1 MSEGRQE
8 RKVVTVLFCDLVGFT
23 AQAEEMD
30 PEDVASL
37 LRPYHAR
44 LKEEL
49 ERYGGTVEKFIGDAV
64 VALFGAPT
72 THEDDPER
80 AVRAAL
86 AIRAFAQEEEIELRI
101 GITTGEVLVTLGARP
116 DHGETMASGD
126 VVNTAARLQAAAPV
140 NGILVGEKTHEAT
153 TDSIEFEE
161 MEPIAAK
168 GKSRPVPA
176 WVALRARSRITLD
189 RLHTSPLVGR
199 ARELDLLEDALGR
212 ARADR
217 QPQLVTLVGVP
228 GIGKSRLVYELS
240 EIVDRDSELISW
252 RQGRCLPYGDGVT
265 FWALG
270 EIVKAQL
277 GILDTDTAEQAESK
291 LLETVSDEWVR
302 THLRPLVGLGADT
315 GEGDRRE
322 EAFTAWRRFLEDI
335 AAQRPLTLVFED
347 LHWADESLLDFV
359 DHLVDWASGV
369 RLLVVC
375 TARPELLER
384 RPGWGGGKTNAQT
397 ISLSPLSDEET
408 TRLVGALIQ
417 RAVLPADTQGLLL
430 ARAGGNPLYAE
441 QYARLLEDRA
451 AGGDLALPE
460 TVQGLIAA
468 RLDLLD
474 PGEKTLLQ
482 DAAVVGKVFWLGAV
496 TSVSGRA
503 ERPAEVSLHALARKG
518 FVRRERAT
526 SIEGDTEYAFLHVL
540 VRDVAYGQIPRSPRS
555 EKHRLAARWIEALG
569 RPEDH
574 AEMLAYHYREAL
586 TLGRAAG
593 LDTTPYE
600 EPARRAL
607 GEAGDRALALNA
619 YDAALRFY
627 EEALELSPNDG
638 LERARLLLG
647 RARAYFLGVDEAR
660 ADLFAEARDAFLAV
674 GDREAA
680 ADAQVSESI
689 ALRSSG
695 RTREGLESAESAA
708 ALLADAPLGATKAN
722 VVANWARN
730 LVLHRGYED
739 GLTIGREALEMGVEL
754 GLGELQAHAL
764 NTIGMARVSLGDFG
778 GLADLDES
786 LRLILEHGTPF
797 EIGRVYN
804 NFGFALYSAGRV
816 DRASELLA
824 ASLETAERFGLEG
837 RWPRAAVAQDVFWRG
852 RWDEAE
858 RRADEW
864 LEDDSPNINEPTVR
878 AVRARL
884 RLARDDVSGAAAD
897 CVGALE
903 ALGDEWNALI
913 DDDPISAVCGC
924 ADVALA
930 NGQRDEARALV
941 EKLVALGYATPQNP
955 ATSPV
960 ELALL
965 FEALGR
971 PGAPIIEACA
981 ARPQIPWLQ
990 AAAEVVRGEHA
1001 AAADRLAGLQTPP
1014 LEAAVRLRAA
1024 EHLHAEGRRAEA
1036 DVQLQKALAFYRSV
1050 GATRYIRE
1058 GEALLAATA

>member
-23 AQAEEMD
+23 RQAEDMD
-30 PEDVASL
+30 PEDVASML
-37 LRPYHAR
+37 VPYHAR

-64 VALFGAPT
+64 MAVFGAPVA
-72 THEDDPER
+72 HEDDPER

-86 AIRAFAQEEEIELRI
+86 AIREFAQETEIELRI
-101 GITTGEVLVTLGARP
+101 GIATGEALVTLGARP
-116 DHGETMASGD
+116 DQGETMASGD

-153 TDSIEFEE
+153 TGSIEFEQV
-161 MEPIAAK
+161 EPITAK
-168 GKSRPVPA
+168 GKSRPVPV

-212 ARADR
+212 ARAEH

-240 EIVDRDSELISW
+240 EVVDRDPELISW

-270 EIVKAQL
+270 EIVKGQL
-277 GILDTDTAEQAESK
+277 GILDTDTAEQAELK
-291 LLETVSDEWVR
+291 LREAVTDEWIR

-384 RPGWGGGKTNAQT
+384 RPGWGGGKTNALT

-408 TRLVGALIQ
+408 TRLVSTLIQ
-417 RAVLPADTQGLLL
+417 RAVLPADTHGVLL

-441 QYARLLEDRA
+441 HYARLLEDRA
-451 AGGDLALPE
+451 VGDELALPE

-474 PGEKTLLQ
+474 PGEKALLQ
-482 DAAVVGKVFWLGAV
+482 DAAVVGKVFWLGALA
-496 TSVSGRA
+496 SVSGIA
-503 ERPAEVSLHALARKG
+503 ERPAEVGLHALARKG
-518 FVRRERAT
+518 FVRRDRETTIA
-526 SIEGDTEYAFLHVL
+526 GDTEYAFLHVL
-540 VRDVAYGQIPRSPRS
+540 VRDVAYGQLPRVPRS
-555 EKHRLAARWIEALG
+555 EKHRLAAHWLEALG

-574 AEMLAYHYREAL
+574 AEMVAYHYREAL

-593 LDTTPYE
+593 LDTTPFE
-600 EPARRAL
+600 DSARRAL

-619 YDAALRFY
+619 YEAALRFY
-627 EEALELSPNDG
+627 EEALELTPEDG
-638 LERARLLLG
+638 PERARLLLG
-647 RARAYFLGVDEAR
+647 RAKAYFLGVDEAR
-660 ADLFAEARDAFLAV
+660 TDLFGDARDAFLAV

-680 ADAQVSESI
+680 ADAQVSETI

-695 RTREGLESAESAA
+695 RTREAVDGAESAA
-708 ALLADAPLGATKAN
+708 ALLADAPLGATKAT

-730 LVLHRGYED
+730 LVLAGNYED
-739 GLTIGREALEMGVEL
+739 ALTIGREALEMGSEL

-764 NTIGMARVSLGDFG
+764 NTIGMARVSMGDFG

-786 LRLILEHGTPF
+786 LRLILEHGSPF
-797 EIGRVYN
+797 EIGRVSN
-804 NFGFALYSAGRV
+804 NLGFALYTAGRV
-816 DRASELLA
+816 ERASELIA
-824 ASLETAERFGLEG
+824 AALENAERFGLEG
-837 RWPRAAVAQDVFWRG
+837 RWPRAGVLQDDFWRG

-864 LEDDSPNINEPTVR
+864 LEDDSPNINEPSVR
-878 AVRARL
+878 AVRARI
-884 RLARDDVSGAAAD
+884 RLGRDDVGGATAD
-897 CVGALE
+897 CAAALE
-903 ALGDEWNALI
+903 ALGDEWDVGENDLV
-913 DDDPISAVCGC
+913 SAVCAC
-924 ADVALA
+924 AEVALA
-930 NGQRDEARALV
+930 DGRQDEAADLAD
-941 EKLVALGYATPQNP
+941 KLVALGGAAPQNA
-955 ATSPV
+955 ATAPI

-965 FEALGR
+965 LEALGR
-971 PGAPIIEACA
+971 PGSPIIEACDEF
-981 ARPQIPWLQ
+981 PQIAWLQ
-990 AAAEVVRGEHA
+990 AAVAVVRGEHVS
-1001 AAADRLAGLQTPP
+1001 AADRLAELRTPP

-1024 EHLHAEGRRAEA
+1024 EHLVGGGRRAEA
-1036 DVQLQKALAFYRSV
+1036 DVQLQKALGFYRSV